1 MHKSVISAV
10 GGGGQRT
17 RGPLSHPETLFTR
30 TKQETNNQT
39 NRTQSNIHQESQE
52 GQEGQEVA
60 GVMSDIHKE
69 KLRLEARKKMNGPTR
84 PEQGQ

>member
-1 MHKSVISAV
+1 MEA
-10 GGGGQRT
+10 
-17 RGPLSHPETLFTR
+17 RGPEVQGHLSHPETLFTR

-39 NRTQSNIHQESQE
+39 NRTQSNVRQESQE

-60 GVMSDIHKE
+60 GVMSNLHKE
-69 KLRLEARKKMNGPTR
+69 KLRLEARKKMKGPTR

>member
-1 MHKSVISAV
+1 MEA
-10 GGGGQRT
+10 
-17 RGPLSHPETLFTR
+17 RGPEVQGHLSRPETLFTR

-39 NRTQSNIHQESQE
+39 NRTQSNVRQESQE

-60 GVMSDIHKE
+60 GVMSDLHKE